1 MSNQGTISYK
11 LIFQMIFLR
20 TYLTE
25 VTDNI
30 QLIRLKFQTDKC
42 NQNQNQ
48 LKVQITLENRTD
60 SLNS

>member
-1 MSNQGTISYK
+1 MIDVKSGNHFVQNNFSND
-11 LIFQMIFLR
+11 FLR

-30 QLIRLKFQTDKC
+30 QLIQLKFQTDKC

-48 LKVQITLENRTD
+48 LEV
-60 SLNS
+60 